1 MINDLIL
8 ITACLKVDNLFKIA
22 KSIKE
27 NLSKTKLNV
36 LWAIVIDAYNNDNKS
51 VQKLLPEL
59 EELLVSYGINYK
71 FFLSGKPNQK
81 NYGGDMFNEPLRE
94 LKRTMFANKNA
105 FVYILDDDN
114 IIHPFLFDRVNKI
127 AEYNGDS
134 DKIYVLTCVGEY
146 GEICES
152 YKSIFMREVIYPYP
166 PTNYIVPYQI
176 ALDPSQALHTLNF
189 IMNWKYT
196 TDAGERKENEMF
208 PPDAIYDIELYYYI
222 TKEDRD
228 YFVCYDEIDEH
239 YSCKYSERNTYH
251 NGLRTDAEIDE
262 YLDALENTDLSSSYI
277 VVQPKGKQPKMFPI
291 TGDIAK
297 EALKKL
303 K

>member
-22 KSIKE
+22 NSIKE
-27 NLSKTKLNV
+27 NLNKTNLNV
-36 LWAIVIDAYNNDNKS
+36 LWAIVIDGYNADNEKI
-51 VQKLLPEL
+51 QKIIPEL
-59 EELLVSYGINYK
+59 EELLVSYCINYK

-81 NYGGDMFNEPLRE
+81 NYGGDMFNGPLTE
-94 LKRTMFANKNA
+94 LKNTMFWNKNA

-114 IIHPFLFDRVNKI
+114 IIHPFLFDRLNKI

-146 GEICES
+146 GEVCDS
-152 YKSIFMREVIYPYP
+152 YKNVFMREVPFKDKIS
-166 PTNYIVPYQI
+166 IVPYQI
-176 ALDPSQALHTLNF
+176 GLDPSQAIHTLNF

-196 TDAGERKENEMF
+196 ASNGERKENKMF
-208 PPDAIYDIELYYYI
+208 PPNAIYDVELYYYLC
-222 TKEDRD
+222 KENRD
-228 YFVCYDEIDEH
+228 NFVCYNEIDKNFN
-239 YSCKYSERNTYH
+239 YCYSERNSFH
-251 NGLRTDAEIDE
+251 NGLRTDDEIDE
-262 YLDALENTDLSSSYI
+262 YIESLENTDLSSSYI
-277 VVQPKGKQPKMFPI
+277 VVQTKDKKPKMFPI
-291 TGDIAK
+291 NSNIAK